1 MTRDLRVLL
10 VLAALWLCA
19 LPSAVAQTYTPK
31 AIHFEGSP
39 GLDSAELLQQTGWH
53 EGVPITKAEIE
64 AGMQKLADTGA
75 FTGLSY
81 VVNDAALT
89 VKLTSAA
96 GSQAL
101 PVRFGNLVWWQP
113 DELLKLLE
121 ARVPLFHGDLP
132 LTGNLT
138 DQVQAALVDLLRDK
152 GIPNAKVTSELST
165 NRVGAIDAVALSIT
179 SPEVLVGE
187 TRFDGAIPSLQPKLT
202 SFSHKLAGQDFDRL
216 TVTDTVRQ
224 TSAEIFEDAGYLDV
238 SNDPPVFAPPR
249 KDLDHYVVDEEVTFH
264 PGEVYHIS
272 RINLQPAAPM
282 NAADLTKALNVK
294 VGDVASAVALRLA
307 EDYLARPYTERA
319 YLMAKA
325 HGDVHKDPSAHTVAC
340 TFTIA
345 PGDQFHLASVDT
357 TALPAAAQSQL
368 AKLWHPAPGALVDRS
383 FQVGLFDALRQLPS
397 SIHVTAQ
404 HSLNAANHT
413 DIVSLKTHEAPHS

>member
-1 MTRDLRVLL
+1 MSRVSRVLL
-10 VLAALWLCA
+10 VLATTCLCA
-19 LPSAVAQTYTPK
+19 ASAIAQTYIPK
-31 AIHFEGSP
+31 SIHFEGSP

-53 EGVPITKAEIE
+53 QGVPITKAEVE

-81 VVNDAALT
+81 VVNDTALT

-101 PVRFGNLVWWQP
+101 PVRFSNFVWWQP
-113 DELLKLLE
+113 DELLKLVE
-121 ARVPLFHGDLP
+121 ARVPLFHGDLL
-132 LTGNLT
+132 LTGRLT
-138 DQVQAALVDLLRDK
+138 DQVQTALVDLLREK
-152 GIPNAKVTSELST
+152 GIPDAKITSPLFS
-165 NRVGAIDAVALSIT
+165 RGGSIDAVALSIT

-187 TRFDGAIPSLQPKLT
+187 TRFNGAIPSLQPKLT

-224 TSAEIFEDAGYLDV
+224 TSAEIFEDAGFLDI
-238 SNDPPVFAPPR
+238 SNDSPVFAAPR
-249 KDLDHYVVDEEVTFH
+249 KELDHYVVDEEVTFH
-264 PGEVYHIS
+264 PGELYRIS
-272 RINLQPAAPM
+272 SINLQPAAPM
-282 NAADLTKALNVK
+282 SAADLTKALNVK

-307 EDYLARPYTERA
+307 EGYLARPYTERA

-325 HGDVHKDPSAHTVAC
+325 HGDLHKDPSVHTVAC
-340 TFTIA
+340 TFTIV
-345 PGDQFHLASVDT
+345 PGEQFHLASVDT
-357 TALPAAAQSQL
+357 TALPPAAQAQL

-383 FQVGLFDALRQLPS
+383 FQVALFDALRQLPP

-413 DIVSLKTHEAPHS
+413 DTVSLKAHEAPHS

>member
-1 MTRDLRVLL
+1 MNRVLRVLL
-10 VLAALWLCA
+10 VVATACLCA
-19 LPSAVAQTYTPK
+19 ASAVAQTYNPK

-53 EGVPITKAEIE
+53 AGVPITKAEIE

-81 VVNDAALT
+81 IVNDTALT

-101 PVRFGNLVWWQP
+101 PVRFSNFVWWQP

-132 LTGNLT
+132 LAGSLT
-138 DQVQAALVDLLRDK
+138 DQVQAALVDLLREK
-152 GIPNAKVTSELST
+152 GIPNAKITSALST
-165 NRVGAIDAVALSIT
+165 GSGGAIDAVALSIS
-179 SPEVLVGE
+179 SPEVLIGE
-187 TRFDGAIPSLQPKLT
+187 TRFNGAIPSLQPKLT

-216 TVTDTVRQ
+216 TVADTVRQ
-224 TSAEIFEDAGYLDV
+224 TSAEIFEDAGYLDI

-272 RINLQPAAPM
+272 SINLQPAAPM
-282 NAADLTKALNVK
+282 SAADLTKALNVK

-325 HGDVHKDPSAHTVAC
+325 HGDLHKDSSGHTVAC

-345 PGDQFHLASVDT
+345 SGEQFHLASVDT
-357 TALPAAAQSQL
+357 TALPPAAQAQL
-368 AKLWHPAPGALVDRS
+368 AKLWHPAPGALMDRS
-383 FQVGLFDALRQLPS
+383 FQVALFDALRQLPP

-413 DIVSLKTHEAPHS
+413 DTVRLKAHEAPHS